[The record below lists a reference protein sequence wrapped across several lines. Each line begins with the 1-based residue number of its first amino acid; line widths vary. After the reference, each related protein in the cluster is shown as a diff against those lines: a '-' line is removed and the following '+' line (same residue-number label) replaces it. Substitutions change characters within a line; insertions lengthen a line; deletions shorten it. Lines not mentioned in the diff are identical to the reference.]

1 MRDVHYF
8 RVIGRLRP
16 GSSIDASQREMS
28 LIASGI
34 EARHPETNRDLGV
47 NVVGLPEALTGD
59 TRATL
64 LFLFGVVGLVLLL
77 ACTNVAG
84 LTLARSGKRQREFAI
99 RTAIGASR
107 GQLVRQVLAE
117 SMVLS
122 VLGGALGVALAA
134 LAIDRL
140 VAAAPIELPEIASVV
155 INGRVFLFALLVS
168 AATGVAFGLLPALQA
183 SKASSSAALRQGS
196 RGNTTRPRLRST
208 LVVGELA
215 LSLTLLFGAGLLI
228 KSFVGLLQID
238 PGFEPERVVTVDPA
252 LSRAAYADRSRVV
265 DYYTRALD
273 RVAGLPG
280 VEAVGAVSVLP
291 ASGQRMNRSVHVEG
305 RTAPQR
311 ATDHTIEYQTASPGY
326 FAAMGIPLKS
336 GRRFSASDDG
346 GAAPIAVINEEA
358 ARRYWPGMDPIGRR
372 VGFGGPDGQTWRTI
386 VGVIGDVRLLG
397 LDQAVVPE
405 VYVPLLQD
413 PDRVMSIVVRTSID
427 PATVGI
433 SLRRAV
439 QDIDLSQP
447 IMSPR
452 LMTRQLAG
460 TLARPR
466 FFSALLGGF
475 AAAAL
480 VLATLGVYG
489 VVATGAEARTREMG
503 IRVAL
508 GAQRGEVLRLVLS
521 GAARMALAGV
531 ALGSAGALWFARGV
545 QGLLV
550 GVEAADPVVFMATGA
565 VLGSAVL
572 LASWLPARRAARA
585 DPMVALRAE

>member
-1 MRDVHYF
+1 
-8 RVIGRLRP
+8 
-16 GSSIDASQREMS
+16 
-28 LIASGI
+28 
-34 EARHPETNRDLGV
+34 
-47 NVVGLPEALTGD
+47 
-59 TRATL
+59 
-64 LFLFGVVGLVLLL
+64 
-77 ACTNVAG
+77 
-84 LTLARSGKRQREFAI
+84 
-99 RTAIGASR
+99 
-107 GQLVRQVLAE
+107 
-117 SMVLS
+117 
-122 VLGGALGVALAA
+122 
-134 LAIDRL
+134 
-140 VAAAPIELPEIASVV
+140 
-155 INGRVFLFALLVS
+155 
-168 AATGVAFGLLPALQA
+168 
-183 SKASSSAALRQGS
+183 
-196 RGNTTRPRLRST
+196 
-208 LVVGELA
+208 
-215 LSLTLLFGAGLLI
+215 
-228 KSFVGLLQID
+228 
-238 PGFEPERVVTVDPA
+238 
-252 LSRAAYADRSRVV
+252 
-265 DYYTRALD
+265 
-273 RVAGLPG
+273 
-280 VEAVGAVSVLP
+280 
-291 ASGQRMNRSVHVEG
+291 MNRGVHVEG
-305 RTAPQR
+305 RPAPQR